1 MEAVTLNIILNLIK
15 NNMGIFID
23 KILKPIFLSQK
34 SNWIRRLDEL
44 TGKQLEVAHSGHTEE
59 EKEGD
64 RLSFAWSLDGM
75 VDMIENYD
83 AILESVDQFYIKFDI
98 KTAKPIH
105 KIALKNPEMLSEK
118 ERLIFFDHTALIM
131 NNIRRQHEA
140 IPRDLL
146 IYGPL
151 SMLASQGFLMGA
163 IGMICFPE
171 TRKNGFQL
179 WKYSYEC
186 FPLCKKF
193 NYKKHLPK
201 ELVKLL
207 EVGVFDK

>member
-1 MEAVTLNIILNLIK
+1 
-15 NNMGIFID
+15 MGIFID
-23 KILKPIFLSQK
+23 KILKPIFLSKK
-34 SNWIRRLDEL
+34 SNWIRRLDEMS
-44 TGKQLEVAHSGHTEE
+44 TGQLDVAYN
-59 EKEGD
+59 GD
-64 RLSFAWSLDGM
+64 GDGKAFALALDRM
-75 VDMIENYD
+75 VDIIENYD

-105 KIALKNPEMLSEK
+105 KIALKNPEKLSKKEMLEYF
-118 ERLIFFDHTALIM
+118 EHTFLIM
-131 NNIRRQHEA
+131 ANITRQHET

-146 IYGPL
+146 MYGNL
-151 SMLASQGFLMGA
+151 SIHASLGFLMGA

-171 TRKNGFQL
+171 TRKKGFQV
-179 WKYSYEC
+179 WKYLYEC

-207 EVGVFDK
+207 EIGVFDKK

>member
-1 MEAVTLNIILNLIK
+1 
-15 NNMGIFID
+15 MGIFID
-23 KILKPIFLSQK
+23 KILKPIFLSKK

-44 TGKQLEVAHSGHTEE
+44 FTGQLDVAHNGD
-59 EKEGD
+59 GD
-64 RLSFAWSLDGM
+64 RKSFALALDRM
-75 VDMIENYD
+75 VDIIENYD
-83 AILESVDQFYIKFDI
+83 AILESLDQFYIKFDI

-105 KIALKNPEMLSEK
+105 KIALKNPEKLSKKEMLEYF
-118 ERLIFFDHTALIM
+118 EHTFLIM
-131 NNIRRQHEA
+131 ANITRQHEA

-146 IYGPL
+146 MYGPL
-151 SMLASQGFLMGA
+151 SMHASYGFLTGA

-171 TRKNGFQL
+171 SRKKGFQV
-179 WKYSYEC
+179 WKYAYEC
-186 FPLCKKF
+186 FPLCEKF

>member
-1 MEAVTLNIILNLIK
+1 
-15 NNMGIFID
+15 MGIFIN

-34 SNWIRRLDEL
+34 SNAIRRLNEL
-44 TGKQLEVAHSGHTEE
+44 TAGQLDVANSGQTEE

-75 VDMIENYD
+75 VDIIENYD
-83 AILESVDQFYIKFDI
+83 ALLESVAQFYIKFDI
-98 KTAKPIH
+98 KIAKPIH
-105 KIALKNPEMLSEK
+105 KIALKNPEKLSEK
-118 ERLIFFDHTALIM
+118 EKLAFFDHSFLIM
-131 NNIRRQHEA
+131 QNIRRQHEA
-140 IPRDLL
+140 IPRELL
-146 IYGPL
+146 IDGPL

-163 IGMICFPE
+163 IGMICFPD
-171 TRKNGFQL
+171 TREKGFQL
-179 WKYSYEC
+179 WKYSHGC

-193 NYKKHLPK
+193 KYKKHLPK

>member
-1 MEAVTLNIILNLIK
+1 
-15 NNMGIFID
+15 MGIFID
-23 KILKPIFLSQK
+23 KILKPIFLSK
-34 SNWIRRLDEL
+34 KTNWIRRLDEMF
-44 TGKQLEVAHSGHTEE
+44 TGQLDVAHN
-59 EKEGD
+59 GD
-64 RLSFAWSLDGM
+64 GDGKAFALALDGM
-75 VDMIENYD
+75 VDIIENYD
-83 AILESVDQFYIKFDI
+83 AILESIDQFYIKFDI

-105 KIALKNPEMLSEK
+105 KIALKNPEKLSKKEMLEYF
-118 ERLIFFDHTALIM
+118 EHTFLIM
-131 NNIRRQHEA
+131 ANITRQHET

-146 IYGPL
+146 MYGNL
-151 SMLASQGFLMGA
+151 SIHASLGFLMGA

-171 TRKNGFQL
+171 TRKKGFQV
-179 WKYSYEC
+179 WKYLYEC

>member
-1 MEAVTLNIILNLIK
+1 MLGAIT
-15 NNMGIFID
+15 MGIFIN

-44 TGKQLEVAHSGHTEE
+44 TTGQLDVAHNGDGDGIAFGH
-59 EKEGD
+59 
-64 RLSFAWSLDGM
+64 ALDGM
-75 VDMIENYD
+75 VDIIENYD

-105 KIALKNPEMLSEK
+105 KIALKNPEKLSKKEMLEY
-118 ERLIFFDHTALIM
+118 FTHTALIM
-131 NNIRRQHEA
+131 ANISRLHEA
-140 IPRDLL
+140 IPRKLL
-146 IYGPL
+146 MYGPL
-151 SMLASQGFLMGA
+151 SMHASHGFLMGA

-171 TRKNGFQL
+171 TRKKGFQL
-179 WKYSYEC
+179 WKYLYEC
-186 FPLCKKF
+186 FSLCEKF

>member
-1 MEAVTLNIILNLIK
+1 
-15 NNMGIFID
+15 MGIFID
-23 KILKPIFLSQK
+23 KVLKPIFLSKK

-44 TGKQLEVAHSGHTEE
+44 TGKQLEIAHSGQTEE
-59 EKEGD
+59 EKEAD

-75 VDMIENYD
+75 VDIIENYD

-98 KTAKPIH
+98 NLARPIH

-118 ERLIFFDHTALIM
+118 EQFAFFTHTFLIM
-131 NNIRRQHEA
+131 QNFQRQHVG
-140 IPRDLL
+140 IPRHLL
-146 IYGPL
+146 MYGPL
-151 SMLASQGFLMGA
+151 PMLASQGFLMGA

-171 TRKNGFQL
+171 TRKKGFQL

-207 EVGVFDK
+207 EVGVFDKK

>member
-1 MEAVTLNIILNLIK
+1 
-15 NNMGIFID
+15 MGFFIN
-23 KILKPIFLSQK
+23 KILKPIFLSQE

-44 TGKQLEVAHSGHTEE
+44 TAGQLDVANSGHTEE
-59 EKEGD
+59 EKEAD
-64 RLSFAWSLDGM
+64 RLSFAWALDGM
-75 VDMIENYD
+75 VDIIENYD

-105 KIALKNPEMLSEK
+105 KIALKNPEKLSKKEMLEYF
-118 ERLIFFDHTALIM
+118 EHTFLIM
-131 NNIRRQHEA
+131 ANITRHHKT
-140 IPRDLL
+140 IPGDLL
-146 IYGPL
+146 IHGTL
-151 SMLASQGFLMGA
+151 QMHASHGFLMGA

-171 TRKNGFQL
+171 TRKKGFQV
-179 WKYSYEC
+179 WKYLYEC

-193 NYKKHLPK
+193 DYKKHLPK

>member
-1 MEAVTLNIILNLIK
+1 MLGAIT
-15 NNMGIFID
+15 MGIFIN

-44 TGKQLEVAHSGHTEE
+44 TTGQLDVAHN
-59 EKEGD
+59 GD
-64 RLSFAWSLDGM
+64 GDGKAFALALDGM
-75 VDMIENYD
+75 VDIIENYD

-105 KIALKNPEMLSEK
+105 KIALKNPEKLSKKEMLEYF
-118 ERLIFFDHTALIM
+118 EHTFLIM
-131 NNIRRQHEA
+131 ANITRQHEA

-146 IYGPL
+146 MYGPL
-151 SMLASQGFLMGA
+151 SMHASHGFLMGA

-171 TRKNGFQL
+171 TRKKGFQL

-186 FPLCKKF
+186 FPLCEKF

-201 ELVKLL
+201 ELIKLL

>member
-1 MEAVTLNIILNLIK
+1 
-15 NNMGIFID
+15 MGIFID
-23 KILKPIFLSQK
+23 KILKPIFLSKK
-34 SNWIRRLDEL
+34 SNWIRRLDEMS
-44 TGKQLEVAHSGHTEE
+44 TGQLDVAYN
-59 EKEGD
+59 GD
-64 RLSFAWSLDGM
+64 GDGKAFALALDRM
-75 VDMIENYD
+75 VDIIENYD

-105 KIALKNPEMLSEK
+105 KIALKNPEKLSKKEMLEYF
-118 ERLIFFDHTALIM
+118 EHTFLIM
-131 NNIRRQHEA
+131 ANITRQHET

-146 IYGPL
+146 MYGNL
-151 SMLASQGFLMGA
+151 SIHASLGFLMGA

-171 TRKNGFQL
+171 TRKKGFQL

-186 FPLCKKF
+186 FPLCEKF